1 MMNVDN
7 LTIDELKAQ
16 LAEAQTKYRHVRSA
30 LEFYANLDNWYIGD
44 SFKQSCRINEN
55 DLEYFPHDK
64 TSDLIGGKIARQH
77 LKEVDGLLSSGSR
90 RTR

>member
-1 MMNVDN
+1 MDTDN
-7 LTIDELKAQ
+7 LTIDELRTQ
-16 LAEAQTKYRHVRSA
+16 LAEAQAKYRHVRSA

-64 TSDLIGGKIARQH
+64 TSDLIGGKMARQY
-77 LKEVDGLLSSGSR
+77 LKEVDGLSSPDSR
-90 RTR
+90 RSR